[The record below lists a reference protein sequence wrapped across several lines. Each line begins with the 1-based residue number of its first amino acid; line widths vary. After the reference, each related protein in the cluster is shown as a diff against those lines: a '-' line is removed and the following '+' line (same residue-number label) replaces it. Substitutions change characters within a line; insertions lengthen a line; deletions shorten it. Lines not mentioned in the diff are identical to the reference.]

1 MRLARVETARR
12 TLLALDVNGTL
23 VDLGGYLKATGRSSI
38 LEDAERAVEKDEAA
52 LAVAL
57 ARNAFDGV
65 VKDILA
71 PPAATLD
78 TYAIRDVVRFLSPI
92 RRPSKILAAGRN
104 YLAHALESGYYTPQE
119 VLFFCKAPSC
129 LTGHGEPIRIPG
141 WAGRID
147 PEGELAVVI
156 GAPGRYID
164 EGSAMSHVAG
174 YSIINDV
181 SARSMQEEDLE
192 RRDPWFRSK
201 SIDTFAPMGPFLVTP
216 DDVPDPH
223 ALDLETRVNGEVRQK
238 SNTERLIFKI
248 PQIIAQISRFMT
260 LETGDVIATGTP
272 EGMRPIAPGDR
283 VEVTIGHL
291 GTLSNPV
298 VSE

>member
-1 MRLARVETARR
+1 MRLARVATTRG
-12 TLLALDVNGTL
+12 TSLGLDVNGTL
-23 VDLGGYLKATGRSSI
+23 IDLGRYLEATGRSAL
-38 LEDAERAVEKDEAA
+38 LESAAAAVEKDEAA

-57 ARNAFDGV
+57 ARSAFDGV
-65 VKDILA
+65 MKDLWTL
-71 PPAATLD
+71 PAAELG
-78 TYAIRDVVRFLSPI
+78 TYAICDIVRFLSPV

-129 LTGHGEPIRIPG
+129 LTGHGQPVRIPA

-156 GAPGRYID
+156 GAPGRYIA
-164 EGSAMSHVAG
+164 EESAMAHVAG

-181 SARSMQEEDLE
+181 SARSMQESDLE

-201 SIDTFAPMGPFLVTP
+201 SIDTFAPMGPFLVTS

-223 ALDLETRVNGEVRQK
+223 KMDLETRVNGEVRQK
-238 SNTERLIFKI
+238 SNTDRLIFKV
-248 PQIIAQISRFMT
+248 PKIIAQVSRFMT

-283 VEVTIGHL
+283 VEVTIGDL